1 MHVVATAD
9 HLHLHLLHVHPPAHV
24 PCPAGATRLSQAQA
38 SARLNE
44 QQQLSFNV
52 EVVPAE
58 GHRQSGYVRASGTVP
73 LVDAA
78 AAPAVGATAVSSRG
92 AGEPAQQQ
100 QQQQQQL
107 DVRLSVKDSGM
118 AILTSVTPDVHWQQ
132 GQASID
138 LRLRGSLMQPVLSGG
153 ASITKATLD
162 CPLLRFPLT
171 NVSAEVRAGEDLLT
185 VESLEARCGRRGFVR
200 ARGRLP
206 VYGAS
211 TGSSQHKLVAEASG
225 LELRLRNMYS
235 GQYDASLLVTSS
247 LANPTVAG
255 SMRFS
260 KGIVFI
266 VPQGAPGAPPF
277 SAAAAAAAAP
287 AGPAQIQPTSHITAQ
302 LPSHQTSCCGCC
314 CAFYRRV
321 GHSIWRQRHPAHPHR
336 WWRRW
341 QPTAGVCGQ
350 GV

>member
-1 MHVVATAD
+1 MPATGTNPTCS
-9 HLHLHLLHVHPPAHV
+9 PPLT
-24 PCPAGATRLSQAQA
+24 PPAGATRLSQAQA

-52 EVVPAE
+52 EFVPAE

-73 LVDAA
+73 LADADVA
-78 AAPAVGATAVSSRG
+78 IATAGSR
-92 AGEPAQQQ
+92 AGEPA
-100 QQQQQQL
+100 QQQL

-132 GQASID
+132 GQATID

-153 ASITKATLD
+153 ASISKAMLD

-171 NVSAEVRAGEDLLT
+171 NVGAEVRAREDLLT
-185 VESLEARCGRRGFVR
+185 VESLEARCGRRGFAR
-200 ARGRLP
+200 ARGSLP
-206 VYGAS
+206 MYAAAGS
-211 TGSSQHKLVAEASG
+211 SSQHRLVAEASG

-255 SMRFS
+255 SMLFS

-266 VPQGAPGAPPF
+266 VPQGGPGAPHRLLLLQALD
-277 SAAAAAAAAP
+277 SAGSSPAAISP
-287 AGPAQIQPTSHITAQ
+287 NPC
-302 LPSHQTSCCGCC
+302 CCGCC
-314 CAFYRRV
+314 P
-321 GHSIWRQRHPAHPHR
+321 SQTWRAQRLVAATPCSPPAAVAALAANSRGQWPR
-336 WWRRW
+336 CSTSSLAARAAWRSSLSRS
-341 QPTAGVCGQ
+341 
-350 GV
+350 

>member
-1 MHVVATAD
+1 LPPTHPP
-9 HLHLHLLHVHPPAHV
+9 HLLI
-24 PCPAGATRLSQAQA
+24 PAGATRLSQAQA

-52 EVVPAE
+52 EFVPAE

-73 LVDAA
+73 LADAD
-78 AAPAVGATAVSSRG
+78 VATATVSSR
-92 AGEPAQQQ
+92 AGEPA
-100 QQQQQQL
+100 QQQQQL

-153 ASITKATLD
+153 ASISKATLD

-185 VESLEARCGRRGFVR
+185 VESLEARCGRRGFAR
-200 ARGRLP
+200 ARGSLP
-206 VYGAS
+206 VYAAAGS
-211 TGSSQHKLVAEASG
+211 SSQHRLVAEASG

-255 SMRFS
+255 SMLFS

-266 VPQGAPGAPPF
+266 VPQGGPGAPHF
-277 SAAAAAAAAP
+277 AAIA
-287 AGPAQIQPTSHITAQ
+287 
-302 LPSHQTSCCGCC
+302 
-314 CAFYRRV
+314 
-321 GHSIWRQRHPAHPHR
+321 
-336 WWRRW
+336 
-341 QPTAGVCGQ
+341 
-350 GV
+350 